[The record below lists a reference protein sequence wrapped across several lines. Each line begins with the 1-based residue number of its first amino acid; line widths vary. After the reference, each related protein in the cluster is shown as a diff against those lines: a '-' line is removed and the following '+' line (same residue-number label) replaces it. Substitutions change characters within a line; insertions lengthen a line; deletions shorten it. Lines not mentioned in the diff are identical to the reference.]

1 MTGMIGRKTKIAIG
15 ACAVVLA
22 VSLGGLRARALGD
35 APKAGE
41 SVTQYLTPTILHA
54 IFPGADKVGEV
65 GGAPPAAPVFG
76 DGRQIGYLFS
86 TWDVTQS
93 KGFSN
98 HPVVVLVGIDL
109 VGHIAGARLVHHTEP
124 IGLLGI
130 KEEAFQ
136 RFVESY
142 RGHDLNEGVDIVR
155 ELSSSVLGGSFSQR
169 VAPQTTE
176 AVKVDAIS
184 RATTSSV
191 LISDAIIRGARIVAR
206 SRGILASAQPAR
218 DRLDVDHFAPAAWPE
233 LEASGAI
240 GHLHLRYGDIRA
252 KFPGDSAAK
261 LGDPTAGSTDTFL
274 DFYVAL
280 ITPAAIGINL
290 LGETWFAQYTAGR
303 GINDQLILIAAN
315 APYSLLGDDWE
326 HADTIASIQFMQT
339 DKTIRISA
347 KQIKALP
354 FLHARQAPALSERA
368 LLFLPG
374 DSNFD
379 STQPW
384 DVRLLIGNK
393 GIGKGQNFATFNLTY
408 RVPDRFVVRV
418 PSASSDVDR
427 AMGGRVAADRPGT
440 ETDQAL
446 AWRAI
451 WSAHRIRIIVL
462 GLGLTALTVILFG
475 QDYLSRRRRLHR
487 VVRVGFLSWT
497 LVWLGWYAGAQL
509 TVVNLIT
516 DIHTTV
522 THLRWDFFLADPLVA
537 IISLFTATGLFLWG
551 RAAFCGWLCP
561 FGALQ
566 ELANNAAR
574 QLGVRQLAIP
584 TALHERLVVIK
595 YLLFLGL
602 VATSFVSWDV
612 AMTGAE
618 IEPFK
623 AAIILRFMTAW
634 PMVAYAASLLIASLF
649 VERVYCRFACP
660 LGGGLALLGR
670 VRMFAWLKRHPEC
683 GTRCRT
689 CESVCPVGAIKRSGE
704 INMNECFYCLDCQV
718 TYYDD
723 HICPPMVWRRK
734 ARRATA
740 EGDLARGAGRGTVPG
755 AAP

>member
-1 MTGMIGRKTKIAIG
+1 MIGMIGRKTKVAIG
-15 ACAVVLA
+15 ACVLVLA
-22 VSLGGLRARALGD
+22 VSLGSPRARALGD
-35 APKAGE
+35 EPKAGE

-65 GGAPPAAPVFG
+65 AGAPPAAPIYQ

-98 HPVVVLVGIDL
+98 HPVVLLVGIDL
-109 VGHIAGARLVHHTEP
+109 AGHIAGARLVHHTEP

-130 KEEAFQ
+130 KDEAFH

-142 RGHDLNEGVDIVR
+142 KGHDLNEGIDIVK
-155 ELSSSVLGGSFSQR
+155 EISGSVLGGSFSQR
-169 VAPQTTE
+169 SAPQTTE

-206 SRGILASAQPAR
+206 SRGILASAQVARAHLDIDRFTPAT
-218 DRLDVDHFAPAAWPE
+218 WPE

-240 GHLHLRYGDIRA
+240 GHLHLRYGDIRPQ
-252 KFPGDSAAK
+252 FPGDSAAK
-261 LGDPTAGSTDTFL
+261 LGNPAAGSNDTFL
-274 DFYVAL
+274 DFYIAL
-280 ITPAAIGINL
+280 ITPAGIGINL
-290 LGETWFAQYTAGR
+290 LGDTWFNQYTAGR
-303 GINDQLILIAAN
+303 GINDELILIAAN
-315 APYSLLGDDWE
+315 APYSLLGDNWE
-326 HADTIASIQFMQT
+326 HVDTIGSIQFVQAE
-339 DKTIRISA
+339 KTIRLA
-347 KQIKALP
+347 GRQIKTLP
-354 FLHARQAPALSERA
+354 FLHAREAPPLSERA
-368 LLFLPG
+368 LVFVPG
-374 DSNFD
+374 DGNFD

-384 DVRLLIGNK
+384 DVRLLVGND
-393 GIGKGQNFATFNLTY
+393 GFGKGQNFAHFNLTY
-408 RVPDRFVVRV
+408 HVPDRFIVRT
-418 PSASSDVDR
+418 PSASSDIDR
-427 AMGGRVAADRPGT
+427 ARSGRVPAVGPST
-440 ETDQAL
+440 ESDQAL
-446 AWRAI
+446 DWRAI

-487 VVRVGFLSWT
+487 VVRVGFLIWT

-509 TVVNLIT
+509 TIVDLIA
-516 DIHTTV
+516 DIHTAV
-522 THLRWDFFLADPLVA
+522 TNIRWDYFLADPLVA
-537 IISLFTATGLFLWG
+537 IVSLFTATGLFLWG
-551 RAAFCGWLCP
+551 RAVFCGWLCP

-566 ELANNAAR
+566 ELVNKTAR
-574 QLGVRQLAIP
+574 WLGVRQLAIP
-584 TALHERLVVIK
+584 MALHERLVAIK

-602 VATSFVSWDV
+602 VATSFVSWDL

-649 VERVYCRFACP
+649 IERVYCRFACP
-660 LGGGLALLGR
+660 LGGGLAILGR
-670 VRMFAWLKRHPEC
+670 VRMFSWLKRHPEC

-723 HICPPMVWRRK
+723 HVCPPMVWRRK
-734 ARRATA
+734 ARRAV
-740 EGDLARGAGRGTVPG
+740 EGDPASIAGRGAVPG
-755 AAP
+755 VAP

>member
-1 MTGMIGRKTKIAIG
+1 MTGMIGRKTKVAMG
-15 ACAVVLA
+15 ACALVLA
-22 VSLGGLRARALGD
+22 VSLGGSRARALGD
-35 APKAGE
+35 EPKAGE
-41 SVTQYLTPTILHA
+41 SVTQYLTPTILQA
-54 IFPGADKVGEV
+54 IFPGADRVGEV
-65 GGAPPAAPVFG
+65 AGVPPAGPVYQG
-76 DGRQIGYLFS
+76 SRKIGYLFS

-98 HPVVVLVGIDL
+98 HPVVLLVGIDL
-109 VGHIAGARLVHHTEP
+109 TGHIAGARLVHHTEP
-124 IGLLGI
+124 IGLLGLND
-130 KEEAFQ
+130 EAFH

-155 ELSSSVLGGSFSQR
+155 ELSSSVLGGRFSQR
-169 VAPQTTE
+169 FAPQATE
-176 AVKVDAIS
+176 SVKVDAIS

-206 SRGILASAQPAR
+206 SRGILASAQAAR
-218 DRLDVDHFAPAAWPE
+218 AHLDVDQFTPATWPE

-240 GHLHLRYGDIRA
+240 GHLRLRYADIRA
-252 KFPGDSAAK
+252 KFPDGSAAK
-261 LGDPTAGSTDTFL
+261 LGDPAAASSDTFL

-280 ITPAAIGINL
+280 ITPAGIGINL

-303 GINDQLILIAAN
+303 GINDELILIAAN
-315 APYSLLGDDWE
+315 APHSLLGDDWE
-326 HADTIASIQFMQT
+326 HADTIGSIQFVQA
-339 DKTIRISA
+339 DKTLRLSA
-347 KQIKALP
+347 RQIKALP

-368 LLFLPG
+368 LVFLSG
-374 DSNFD
+374 DRNFD
-379 STQPW
+379 SSQPW
-384 DVRLLIGNK
+384 EVRLLVGNE
-393 GIGKGQNFATFNLTY
+393 GIGKGRNFATFDLTY
-408 RVPDRFVVRV
+408 RVPDRFVMRV
-418 PSASSDVDR
+418 SAASDVDR
-427 AMGGRVAADRPGT
+427 AMSGRAPAARPGI

-446 AWRAI
+446 AWQAI
-451 WSAHRIRIIVL
+451 WSAQRTRIIIL
-462 GLGLTALTVILFG
+462 GLGLTALIVILFG

-516 DIHTTV
+516 DIHTAV
-522 THLRWDFFLADPLVA
+522 TNLRWDYFLADPLVA
-537 IISLFTATGLFLWG
+537 IVSLFTATGLFLWG

-574 QLGVRQLAIP
+574 LLGVRQLAIP
-584 TALHERLVVIK
+584 MALHERLVVIK
-595 YLLFLGL
+595 YLVFLGL
-602 VATSFVSWDV
+602 VATSFVSWDL

-634 PMVAYAASLLIASLF
+634 PMVAYAASLLIAGLF
-649 VERVYCRFACP
+649 IERVYCRFACP
-660 LGGGLALLGR
+660 LGGGLAILGR

-704 INMNECFYCLDCQV
+704 INMNECFYCMDCQV

-723 HICPPMVWRRK
+723 HVCPPMVWRRK
-734 ARRATA
+734 ARRAA
-740 EGDLARGAGRGTVPG
+740 GDPAPIADRSTVPG
-755 AAP
+755 VAP